1 MKKCKECGKAL
12 TKNQVQTLFPH
23 HSQVRVMQTQLYKCT
38 GPKGCGKIYYKTLK
52 VKIAEEAEEVN
63 EN

>member
-23 HSQVRVMQTQLYKCT
+23 QNQVRVMQTQLYKCT
-38 GPKGCGKIYYKTLK
+38 GPKGCGKIYYKNLK
-52 VKIAEEAEEVN
+52 ITTAEEVN
-63 EN
+63 ENL